1 MPTREE
7 LHKLIDTMPEG
18 AIEAAHRMLSNLQV
32 WPPAPPP
39 GVEEMRKDM
48 RKRMEERRLEVMQR
62 QKPGTVGGFGG
73 TSHYDPA
80 KGAGASSFQYWEK
93 DTYIQETHRR
103 HLGHELTVSERI
115 RVDGQRLIY
124 KHEITGPGEKRDE
137 REIVFDL

>member
-62 QKPGTVGGFGG
+62 QKPGTVGGSAALATMTRQKEQELPASNTGKRIP
-73 TSHYDPA
+73 TS
-80 KGAGASSFQYWEK
+80 
-93 DTYIQETHRR
+93 R
-103 HLGHELTVSERI
+103 
-115 RVDGQRLIY
+115 
-124 KHEITGPGEKRDE
+124 KRTAV
-137 REIVFDL
+137 I